1 MIKIRTWG
9 QAPNQG
15 WILRLGYGVELGGV
29 SRLGLSLEVG
39 VESRGWVFGIW
50 IVVGSQ
56 DFFKIS
62 GLGSSSR

>member
-29 SRLGLSLEVG
+29 SRLGLNLEVG
-39 VESRGWVFGIW
+39 SLGYGLWLDLKIFLRSRG
-50 IVVGSQ
+50 
-56 DFFKIS
+56 
-62 GLGSSSR
+62 